1 MLGQYNG
8 VNAKCMQCVNCKMS
22 LGTFPG
28 SRNRDEPI
36 GWQDGW
42 GWWWHSLRLNLQNCY
57 IT

>member
-42 GWWWHSLRLNLQNCY
+42 GW
-57 IT
+57 